1 MKSRVIALLT
11 VPLTA
16 FALAAC
22 TVEEEQ
28 EGEMPDVEVQEGEM
42 PEVDVESNIDVE
54 TDTAQVEVP
63 EIEYEENDTL

>member
-28 EGEMPDVEVQEGEM
+28 EGEMPEVDVQEGEM
-42 PEVDVESNIDVE
+42 PEVDVESNVDVE

-63 EIEYEENDTL
+63 EVEYEESDTL